1 MTSDMK
7 RACKQII
14 AHYGDRAQRHI
25 LIEECAELIQ
35 AVIKCERGCEGAG
48 DNFIEELADVTIM
61 IEQMVQS
68 LCLYDVQR
76 YNEMLKKKINRQLER
91 IQLENTAR

>member
-35 AVIKCERGCEGAG
+35 AVIKCERGCEGAD

-76 YNEMLKKKINRQLER
+76 YNEMLKKKINRQLKR
-91 IQLENTAR
+91 IQLERSD

>member
-25 LIEECAELIQ
+25 LIEECAELTQ
-35 AVIKCERGCEGAG
+35 AVIKCERGCDGAD
-48 DNFIEELADVTIM
+48 DNFIEELADVTI
-61 IEQMVQS
+61 IVEQMVQS

-76 YNEMLKKKINRQLER
+76 YNEMLKKKISRQLER
-91 IQLENTAR
+91 IQLERSN

>member
-14 AHYGDRAQRHI
+14 AHYGDRSQRHI
-25 LIEECAELIQ
+25 LIEECAELTQ
-35 AVIKCERGCEGAG
+35 AVIKCERGCDGAD

-61 IEQMVQS
+61 VEQMVQS

-76 YNEMLKKKINRQLER
+76 YNEMLKQKIGRQLER
-91 IQLENTAR
+91 MQLENTAR

>member
-1 MTSDMK
+1 MTNEMK

-14 AHYGDRAQRHI
+14 AHYGDGAQRHI

-35 AVIKCERGCEGAG
+35 AVIKCERGCEGA
-48 DNFIEELADVTIM
+48 DENFVEELADVSIM

-68 LCLYDVQR
+68 LCLYDLQR
-76 YNEMLKKKINRQLER
+76 YNETLKNKLDRQLKRMQYER
-91 IQLENTAR
+91 SV

>member
-14 AHYGDRAQRHI
+14 AHYGDIAQRHI
-25 LIEECAELIQ
+25 LIEECAELTQ
-35 AVIKCERGCEGAG
+35 AVIKCERGCEGAD

-76 YNEMLKKKINRQLER
+76 YNEMLKKKISRQLER
-91 IQLENTAR
+91 IQIERRD

>member
-25 LIEECAELIQ
+25 LIEECAELTQ
-35 AVIKCERGCEGAG
+35 AVIKCERGCDGAD
-48 DNFIEELADVTIM
+48 DNFVEELADVTIM
-61 IEQMVQS
+61 VEQMIQS

-76 YNEMLKKKINRQLER
+76 YNEMLKKKISRQLER
-91 IQLENTAR
+91 MQLESTS

>member
-25 LIEECAELIQ
+25 LIEECAELTQ
-35 AVIKCERGCEGAG
+35 AVIKCERGCDGAD

-61 IEQMVQS
+61 VEQMVQS
-68 LCLYDVQR
+68 LSLYELKE
-76 YNEMLKKKINRQLER
+76 YNDTVKNKLTRQIER
-91 IQLENTAR
+91 MQYEN